1 MNTIDTT
8 SKQLIERW
16 KQGDQQA
23 ASALWDR
30 YMERLLG
37 LVNERLANRY
47 RSRFGASDVC
57 QSALRS
63 MLRRV
68 QGDEYSFEH
77 DGGVWSLLAQIAL
90 NKLNSRIRFE
100 QAKRRSVTRERSMAA
115 DNEDSA
121 TDFVDAISREPS
133 GEDVTEFRDL
143 LREVL
148 GRLSPEQRRYLV
160 LQLRGGYSQKE
171 IAKRLNLCDR
181 TIRRMPGRIYDKVG
195 DLLNPEGQLL
205 VVDGGA
211 EPLA

>member
-1 MNTIDTT
+1 MDTT

-37 LVNERLANRY
+37 LVNQRLASRY

-100 QAKRRSVTRERSMAA
+100 QAKRRSLSREKPMAA
-115 DNEDSA
+115 GGEEEA
-121 TDFVDAISREPS
+121 AEFVDAISREPS
-133 GEDVTEFRDL
+133 GVDVAEFRDL

-148 GRLSPEQRRYLV
+148 KRLSSEQRRYLV

-171 IAKRLNLCDR
+171 IAKRLKLCDR
-181 TIRRMPGRIYDKVG
+181 TIRRMSGRIHEKVG
-195 DLLNPEGQLL
+195 DLLDPEGQLRDSDS
-205 VVDGGA
+205 DGDA
-211 EPLA
+211 EPPA